1 MHDLRIDL
9 VKPRAAQVAGS
20 IPESDESP
28 TLLQWF
34 QMTRTVKSCPASEC
48 GQCPSLS
55 DVDDAVD
62 TTGTAGTTITTVTTD
77 DAADESFS
85 MFPTPDN
92 SPRLKYDER
101 TRLSSSAAP
110 FQPKSSGANAVNPGT
125 FYVPMGYMN
134 MSQSHMSHSHMSHM
148 NMGYQV
154 NPWWDL
160 PSVGSSQHGT
170 GHCRPCAFLSRG
182 CAKGQAC
189 TFCHLCGV

>member
-1 MHDLRIDL
+1 MACLFRVTPWLVVEFVSNESQRQFAGFPMMIHTHRFPPPPKRLFDAFCFVLR
-9 VKPRAAQVAGS
+9 
-20 IPESDESP
+20 
-28 TLLQWF
+28 
-34 QMTRTVKSCPASEC
+34 
-48 GQCPSLS
+48 
-55 DVDDAVD
+55 
-62 TTGTAGTTITTVTTD
+62 
-77 DAADESFS
+77 
-85 MFPTPDN
+85 FPTPDN